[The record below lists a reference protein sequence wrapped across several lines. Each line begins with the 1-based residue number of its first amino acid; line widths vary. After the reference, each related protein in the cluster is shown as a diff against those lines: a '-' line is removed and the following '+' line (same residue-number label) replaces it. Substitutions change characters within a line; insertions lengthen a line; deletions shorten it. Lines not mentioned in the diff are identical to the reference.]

1 MDINYLLRREQ
12 ISLMMAAR
20 ATSPEARHAHGAL
33 ARGYGTLL
41 AKARFPHRRAPI
53 RVGSA

>member
-41 AKARFPHRRAPI
+41 AKARFPHRRAPM